1 VIQIMKKAK
10 NKEKISYPL
19 KSFRLA
25 INTVKALNSLKKET
39 DKSYNLLFLNMI
51 AVYQKNRKIEKK

>member
-1 VIQIMKKAK
+1 MKKAK

-25 INTVKALNSLKKET
+25 TNTVKALNSLEKET
-39 DKSYNLLFLNMI
+39 DKSYNLLFLSLISN
-51 AVYQKNRKIEKK
+51 YKKTKRIK